1 MWHIIILIQH
11 CELTSARVNYSVSSA
26 YFKVRWCR
34 LRTSS
39 GVHFNNYFQEGAG
52 LCAESKPGW
61 NWWGRLSA
69 DPIHNPPSVH
79 NLLWL
84 LRLWQEIPTQATQGS
99 NCACQDSVVPVL
111 VSRHTCRCWLC
122 WPARGLHVTCCRAC
136 GWWSLLSWAGTLK
149 SCYILCKS
157 DKQFHHEFL
166 TSSTKTYTAFLLS
179 MAEQNIARDIYTS
192 EAFMFPRKRIHTF
205 IIPYKRIH
213 HYP

>member
-11 CELTSARVNYSVSSA
+11 CELTSAGVNYSVSSA

-99 NCACQDSVVPVL
+99 NCACQDSIVPVL
-111 VSRHTCRCWLC
+111 VSWHTRRCWLC
-122 WPARGLHVTCCRAC
+122 WPARSPSLAADLVVDEACSPELGPWNHVTSSVRATN
-136 GWWSLLSWAGTLK
+136 SFILS
-149 SCYILCKS
+149 S
-157 DKQFHHEFL
+157 
-166 TSSTKTYTAFLLS
+166 
-179 MAEQNIARDIYTS
+179 
-192 EAFMFPRKRIHTF
+192 
-205 IIPYKRIH
+205 
-213 HYP
+213 